1 MTNVAGNPVEVM
13 DLLTSAGLAIVTIDR
28 EERITAWDG
37 AAEAVYGYRRDEV
50 LGQSIQSLLWD
61 NADTTGDDL
70 DSYAAIIGGEAAEFR
85 SWRHR
90 RDGSRFLAE
99 LHVTPFFDDDGRWAG
114 STALVRDA
122 SAELDLV
129 ERVQLAERR
138 FATAF
143 TDAALPLL
151 ICDLDSTVIE
161 SNEAYRTLTS
171 RVGAE
176 PVTRLLDL
184 IEPQSRPPIAAALSS
199 LAGSPGRFESLEA
212 PLAGRP
218 DHIVSLSIAPVDEGS
233 DAPPLALVQ
242 IIDVS
247 HLLRAQAELVERAMT
262 DPLTGALNR
271 WCLENI
277 LGELKPGSPVGV
289 LFLDL
294 DNFKLAND
302 RLGHAAGDVILET
315 IGGRLRAVLRDGD
328 AIIRWGGDEFVII
341 CRGLSDPR
349 AAERLGD
356 RLRASVATPIAAG
369 ETDVVVTA
377 SVGIALTAV
386 DEQLD
391 IEGTVGEADVAMYEA
406 KSLGRNATVV

>member
-1 MTNVAGNPVEVM
+1 MA
-13 DLLTSAGLAIVTIDR
+13 LATVTI
-28 EERITAWDG
+28 
-37 AAEAVYGYRRDEV
+37 
-50 LGQSIQSLLWD
+50 S
-61 NADTTGDDL
+61 
-70 DSYAAIIGGEAAEFR
+70 
-85 SWRHR
+85 
-90 RDGSRFLAE
+90 
-99 LHVTPFFDDDGRWAG
+99 
-114 STALVRDA
+114 
-122 SAELDLV
+122 
-129 ERVQLAERR
+129 
-138 FATAF
+138 
-143 TDAALPLL
+143 
-151 ICDLDSTVIE
+151 STV
-161 SNEAYRTLTS
+161 
-171 RVGAE
+171 
-176 PVTRLLDL
+176 
-184 IEPQSRPPIAAALSS
+184 
-199 LAGSPGRFESLEA
+199 
-212 PLAGRP
+212 PLAGQP
-218 DHIVSLSIAPVDEGS
+218 DHILSLSIAPVDEGS

-271 WCLENI
+271 WCLEHI
-277 LGELKPGSPVGV
+277 LGELNPGSPVGV

-302 RLGHAAGDVILET
+302 KLGHAAGDVILET

-369 ETDVVVTA
+369 EADVVVTA
-377 SVGIALTAV
+377 SVGIALTTV

-391 IEGTVGEADVAMYEA
+391 IEGMVGEADVAMYEA